1 MRFEVFTNINNT
13 YTLKDHLFLRAATY
27 LDYNQAQQLAD
38 ELNQQHR
45 EEIAALERQFYK
57 RRKHFY

>member
-1 MRFEVFTNINNT
+1 MRFEVFANINNT
-13 YTLKDHLFLRAATY
+13 YTLKDHLFLRSATY

-45 EEIAALERQFYK
+45 EEIAALERQFL
-57 RRKHFY
+57 

>member
-1 MRFEVFTNINNT
+1 MRFEVLANINNT
-13 YTLKDHLFLRAATY
+13 YTLKDHLFLRSATY

-45 EEIAALERQFYK
+45 EEIAALERQFI
-57 RRKHFY
+57 